1 MVSFFYLVELVMLSW
16 LKKYIYVLIFL
27 FVSVSFVDAYT
38 FEVKNWSPFGILN
51 LRTLNL
57 KPDTI
62 HTGIVLDWNNYVIKI
77 DPNHESSGWWQI
89 WVYEICDESGNI
101 CETVENLIAWSWTW
115 WSGWSQWPQWIQ
127 WATWASV
134 VSGYFQWNDL
144 IFELSN
150 WNHITLVNAKLVLKW
165 PKGDTWA
172 TWPQWN
178 DWNGISWINIET
190 TWITHTITIIQTNWT
205 IQSFNVYDWV
215 WWGDGQWIPWPVWPT
230 GPQWP
235 KWNTGAAW
243 KWIKSITQYYAAT
256 STQTQPSTI
265 TYTTIPTL
273 NSTTNKYLWQK
284 QVITFTDNTTQN
296 IITLIAVYWDTWVWG
311 WWAWY
316 WKLNGATLST
326 SWWNYWVNLNSNL
339 TVTGTTKIR
348 WALDFAWRDDSN
360 GYNSNKITTNV
371 WWLNVSTQVTLNWLV
386 NNWSSTL
393 SGSTMIKWATTIS
406 NNLSVNGRVA
416 ITGTQNSRLDLSRA
430 IITFDESTVN
440 VWNHGTTTV
449 KLNAAIMSGNLNL
462 KWNMNA
468 TWNLNVK
475 GNVTVSWSE
484 NIILLKWDDVALR
497 YGNWTYVQ
505 VNDEGVTA
513 SDLTTSNDMKVN
525 KVDWKIKVDRVCDR
539 NWTNCKTVSS
549 LWGWWAWY
557 WRKSSNTLY
566 TSWFDGSIAVNNI
579 TASGT
584 TTLNGQLNVYQ
595 RARFYNGLS
604 VQTWNLTVAG
614 KATLQSWLTV
624 TKWATINNILAVNG
638 GNITMQTTWVITMSG
653 NWTITM
659 NNINLVWTRNNDP
672 YLSVKNIR
680 KNLSYQSTAS
690 WDRVIS
696 SIRLVPEDRWN
707 GAKTAHNIYKD
718 GLDTYREIDRYMP
731 CSFGNEWSIVYYR
744 EYNWEYRAHWKFRW
758 CICSW
763 NYSSMSAA
771 TPNKYKCGWVD
782 LNNDNFTEIANESN
796 WWSSWN

>member
-1 MVSFFYLVELVMLSW
+1 MVSFFYLVEIVMFSC
-16 LKKYIYVLIFL
+16 LKKYIYVLMLL
-27 FVSVSFVDAYT
+27 FVSVFVSISVVNAYT

-51 LRTLNL
+51 LKTLNL
-57 KPDTI
+57 KPDTVR
-62 HTGIVLDWNNYVIKI
+62 TGIILDWEIYVVKI
-77 DPNHESSGWWQI
+77 DPYHEVSDWWAI
-89 WVYEICDESGNI
+89 WVYQICDESGNI

-172 TWPQWN
+172 TWSQWS

-190 TWITHTITIIQTNWT
+190 TWITHTVTITQTNWT

-215 WWGDGQWIPWPVWPT
+215 WWGDGQWIPWPVWPIGPQWPQGPKGAT
-230 GPQWP
+230 WATWPQGPQWP
-235 KWNTGAAW
+235 KGNTGAIWPIWPKWDTWAVWPQWSKGNTGAAW
-243 KWIKSITQYYAAT
+243 KWIKNITQYYAAT
-256 STQTQPSTI
+256 STQSQPTI
-265 TYTTIPTL
+265 ITSTTIPTL
-273 NSTTNKYLWQK
+273 NSTTSKYLWQK

-296 IITLIAVYWDTWVWG
+296 IITLIAVYWDTWSWG
-311 WWAWY
+311 LWSWY
-316 WKLNGATLST
+316 WKLNGSILST
-326 SWWNYWVNLNSNL
+326 SWWNYWVNLNNNL
-339 TVTGTTKIR
+339 TVTGTTKLR

-360 GYNSNKITTNV
+360 GYNSNTITTNI
-371 WWLNVSTQVTLNWLV
+371 WWLNVSTQVTLDWLV

-484 NIILLKWDDVALR
+484 NIILLKWEDVALR

-513 SDLTTSNDMKVN
+513 SDLTTSNDIRVSKVN
-525 KVDWKIKVDRVCDR
+525 WKIKVDQVCDR
-539 NWTNCKTVSS
+539 NWDNCKTVSS

-557 WRKSSNTLY
+557 WKKTSNLLT

-579 TASGT
+579 TASGNTSVKGGLTVTGSTIIGDSITVNWYTYLGYDT
-584 TTLNGQLNVYQ
+584 TINWNTYINGRLAITGTTNSKI
-595 RARFYNGLS
+595 NMNWNINI
-604 VQTWNLTVAG
+604 TWNLKVINGTITTKSAWYSTITTGAG
-614 KATLQSWLTV
+614 AGSTYTSCS
-624 TKWATINNILAVNG
+624 
-638 GNITMQTTWVITMSG
+638 QTDE
-653 NWTITM
+653 WTIM
-659 NNINLVWTRNNDP
+659 YKRIG
-672 YLSVKNIR
+672 
-680 KNLSYQSTAS
+680 TATNFKGMWFS
-690 WDRVIS
+690 
-696 SIRLVPEDRWN
+696 
-707 GAKTAHNIYKD
+707 
-718 GLDTYREIDRYMP
+718 
-731 CSFGNEWSIVYYR
+731 
-744 EYNWEYRAHWKFRW
+744 
-758 CICSW
+758 CICTRW
-763 NYSSMSAA
+763 GSA
-771 TPNKYKCGWVD
+771 TSVSCRWYIMNI
-782 LNNDNFTEIANESN
+782 DNSYVKFN
-796 WWSSWN
+796 

>member
-1 MVSFFYLVELVMLSW
+1 MNTTLWCLFYLLELVMLSW

-77 DPNHESSGWWQI
+77 DPNHESSEWWQI

-101 CETVENLIAWSWTW
+101 CETVENLIIWSWTG
-115 WSGWSQWPQWIQ
+115 WSGWSQWPQWIP

-150 WNHITLVNAKLVLKW
+150 WNHIALIDAKLALKW
-165 PKGDTWA
+165 SKWNTGA

-190 TWITHTITIIQTNWT
+190 TWITHTITITQTNWT

-215 WWGDGQWIPWPVWPT
+215 WSGEGWAGIPWPAGPQWPQ
-230 GPQWP
+230 GPAWPQWP
-235 KWNTGAAW
+235 KWDTWATWPQWPQWSQGRQWIAW
-243 KWIKSITQYYAAT
+243 RWITSISQYYAAT
-256 STQTQPSTI
+256 STQTQPADSSI
-265 TYTTIPTL
+265 TATAIPTL
-273 NSTTNKYLWQK
+273 NSTTSKYLWQK

-296 IITLIAVYWDTWVWG
+296 IITLIAVYWDTWAWG

-316 WKLNGATLST
+316 WKLNGSTLST

-339 TVTGTTKIR
+339 TVTGTTKLR
-348 WALDFAWRDDSN
+348 WALDFARMDDGN
-360 GYNSNKITTNV
+360 GYNSNKITTSR
-371 WWLNVSTQVTLNWLV
+371 WWLNVSAQVTLNWLV

-406 NNLSVNGRVA
+406 NNLSVNGKVVV
-416 ITGTQNSRLDLSRA
+416 TGNQNSRVSLSRA
-430 IITFDESTVN
+430 NVVLDESTLN
-440 VWNHGTTTV
+440 IWDYGTTTV
-449 KLNAAIMSGNLNL
+449 KMNNAVVSWNVNL
-462 KWNMNA
+462 KGNMNV
-468 TWNLNVK
+468 TWNFNLK
-475 GNVTVSWSE
+475 GDVTVSWSE
-484 NIILLKWDDVALR
+484 NTILLKWEDVALR
-497 YGNWTYVQ
+497 YGNWAYVQ

-525 KVDWKIKVDRVCDR
+525 KVNWKIKVDQVCDR
-539 NWTNCKTVSS
+539 NWNNCKIVSS
-549 LWGWWAWY
+549 LWY

-579 TASGT
+579 SASGT

-595 RARFYNGLS
+595 RARFFDGLS

-614 KATLQSWLTV
+614 NATLQSWLTV
-624 TKWATINNILAVNG
+624 AKGATLNSGLTVSKWVTINTNWLKVNAGGLNVTGGATINNNWLRLGYSNG
-638 GNITMQTTWVITMSG
+638 YMKQNITSTWDLAKIRFTVASPIDWQDIETFYG
-653 NWTITM
+653 PCTRDNHWV
-659 NNINLVWTRNNDP
+659 LVFYADKNTYSNYSYYEERLAICWCAIRLPSLN
-672 YLSVKNIR
+672 SKCERKNI
-680 KNLSYQSTAS
+680 A
-690 WDRVIS
+690 
-696 SIRLVPEDRWN
+696 EWN
-707 GAKTAHNIYKD
+707 
-718 GLDTYREIDRYMP
+718 R
-731 CSFGNEWSIVYYR
+731 
-744 EYNWEYRAHWKFRW
+744 
-758 CICSW
+758 
-763 NYSSMSAA
+763 
-771 TPNKYKCGWVD
+771 
-782 LNNDNFTEIANESN
+782 
-796 WWSSWN
+796 